1 MIKKKIII
9 LLSQTIDERNLNRFG
24 FYFLKKY
31 FDVEFWDISS
41 IFNSRISLYAKKN
54 KINNKIDSKFFYQIH
69 TYSKL
74 LKNLLANKS
83 GYFFDLTTF
92 NSIFFS
98 LIQKIAVLKGLIK
111 VHLTTA
117 LVPKS
122 IFLSKKKK
130 LLNILNSR
138 NLLSFLNFFFI
149 YITNKISLFIKPHS
163 SIAFI
168 AGKEEIKHYKAKTKI
183 VYSNSLDFNK
193 YLSEKKINNK
203 KLQKEKFILFID
215 TATFDH
221 PENFYRN
228 KKVNNALINKYYHDL
243 KHFLSNLHMKT
254 NLKIYISLHPR
265 ASTSQIY
272 KNKIKKIFKDK
283 YFKIVSGHTS
293 IYIKNCKLVISHASS
308 ALQFAILWFK
318 PVVFYYHKL
327 QEEREKQYAKA
338 LAKEIKSNCYDI
350 SSNNFYNFKKIFKIN
365 KKKYKNYINKFITC
379 DYHRKFS
386 SWHIVKNVLN

>member
-41 IFNSRISLYAKKN
+41 IFNPRISLYAKKN
-54 KINNKIDSKFFYQIH
+54 KIDTKIDNKFFYQIH

-74 LKNLLANKS
+74 LKSLLANKS
-83 GYFFDLTTF
+83 AYFFDLTTY

-98 LIQKIAVLKGLIK
+98 IIQKIAIFNGLTK

-117 LVPKS
+117 LLPKS
-122 IFLSKKKK
+122 INLSKRQK
-130 LLNILNSR
+130 LLKVLNSR
-138 NLLSFLNFFFI
+138 NLLIFINFFYV
-149 YITNKISLFIKPHS
+149 YIINKISLFIKPFP

-168 AGKEEIKHYKAKTKI
+168 AGKEEVRNFKSRTKV

-193 YLSEKKINNK
+193 YLSEKKISNK

-215 TATFDH
+215 TATFNH
-221 PENFYRN
+221 PEDFYESEKIDN
-228 KKVNNALINKYYHDL
+228 EFIKKYYYDL
-243 KHFLSNLHMKT
+243 KLFLSNLKTET

-265 ASTSQIY
+265 TSQTY
-272 KNKIKKIFKDK
+272 KNKIKKIFKNK
-283 YFKIVSGHTS
+283 NFKVVSGNTS
-293 IYIKNCKLVISHASS
+293 DYIKNCRLVVNHQSS
-308 ALQFAILWFK
+308 AIQFAILWFK
-318 PVVFYYHKL
+318 PTIFYFHKL
-327 QEEREKQYAKA
+327 QKEPEKQHTKA
-338 LAKEIKSNCYDI
+338 LAKEIKSNCYEI
-350 SSNNFYNFKKIFKIN
+350 PSNNCYNFKKIFKVN

-379 DYHRKFS
+379 NYNRKFN
-386 SWHIVKNVLN
+386 SWHIVKDVLS